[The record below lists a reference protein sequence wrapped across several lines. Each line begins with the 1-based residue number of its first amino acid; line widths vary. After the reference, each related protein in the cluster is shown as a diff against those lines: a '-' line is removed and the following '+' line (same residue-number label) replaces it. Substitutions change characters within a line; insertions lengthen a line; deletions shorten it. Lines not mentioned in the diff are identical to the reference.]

1 MGHGSDHPTP
11 CVIGCNSARILNRNP
26 KKKLFHSVWGVL
38 GFENSNGFRSFN
50 FSKTSR
56 ITFSVFSSWI
66 SRRECIVMAKP
77 IQNRVETKIFYRILP
92 KKVHHSI
99 QNSSG
104 KVDLYPGK
112 LFSSHLTYLR
122 GRPFCFL
129 VCCFQWRCWGRPATY
144 EIETTAIL
152 NFPRSKY
159 WLKGL
164 ANWLNGT
171 NDV

>member
-56 ITFSVFSSWI
+56 IKFSVFQTEYLEGNASSWRNPFKI
-66 SRRECIVMAKP
+66 VLRRRYSTGFCQKKYI
-77 IQNRVETKIFYRILP
+77 ILFKIP
-92 KKVHHSI
+92 AEKWM
-99 QNSSG
+99 
-104 KVDLYPGK
+104 YPGK

>member
-56 ITFSVFSSWI
+56 ITFSVFQAEYLEGNASSWRNPFKI
-66 SRRECIVMAKP
+66 VLRRRYSTGFC
-77 IQNRVETKIFYRILP
+77 Q

-129 VCCFQWRCWGRPATY
+129 VCCFQ
-144 EIETTAIL
+144 
-152 NFPRSKY
+152 
-159 WLKGL
+159 
-164 ANWLNGT
+164 
-171 NDV
+171 